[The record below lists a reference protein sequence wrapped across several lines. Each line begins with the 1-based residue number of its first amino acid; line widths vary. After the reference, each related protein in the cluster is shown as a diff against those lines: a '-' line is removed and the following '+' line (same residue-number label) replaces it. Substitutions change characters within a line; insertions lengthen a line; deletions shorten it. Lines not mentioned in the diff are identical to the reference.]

1 MRYSNSDATVV
12 HPGTGRRMHQQ
23 TAAVPSAVSAEDM
36 NMVIWGLMELLNAA
50 GVTPATFDPATPA
63 SYQKVLQAVR
73 ALAGGSPVE
82 FEPELRVNGSSAG
95 ITYTSRQGFWARR
108 GPMVDVRAFI
118 QVAGLGG
125 ATGPVTVSLTG
136 LPATEAHT
144 VLGCHVD
151 GMAGLSAPLSGFLM
165 QTSNI
170 VEPRLF
176 TPPTGQGVVITE
188 ANVAAGAVIYL
199 NGTYKVLP

>member
-1 MRYSNSDATVV
+1 MRYSASDATVV
-12 HPGTGRRMHQQ
+12 HAGTGRRMHQE

-63 SYQKVLQAVR
+63 TYQKVLQAVR
-73 ALAGGSPVE
+73 TLSGGLPQA
-82 FEPELRVNGSSAG
+82 FEPELRVAGSSAG
-95 ITYTSRQGFWARR
+95 ITYTNRQGFWARR
-108 GPMVDVRAFI
+108 GLMVDVRAFI
-118 QVAGLGG
+118 EVGSLGG

-144 VLGCHVD
+144 VLNCHVD
-151 GMAGLSAPLSGFLM
+151 GMAGLSAPLSGFLF
-165 QTSNI
+165 QTSNV

-176 TPPTGQGVVITE
+176 TPPSGQGVVITH
-188 ANVAAGAVIYL
+188 ANVPAGAVIYL
-199 NGTYKVLP
+199 NGTYKVAP